1 MAALQPVPHPTPLV
15 GKAAELDK
23 QRFAAIEHRA
33 DVVDRRAAIIQMM
46 ETNRIPALQ
55 TWQYYDRSMRP
66 FLSKMHSHAQR
77 LIAASRKD
85 HEKPEEAYDDDDS
98 STQHRRFRKHRHRS
112 HRIFLSFVFILA
124 HARMIPGMI
133 RSFLC

>member
-15 GKAAELDK
+15 GKAGELDK

-55 TWQYYDRSMRP
+55 TWQYYHRSMTP
-66 FLSKMHSHAQR
+66 FLAKMHSHAQR
-77 LIAASRKD
+77 LIAASKKD
-85 HEKPEEAYDDDDS
+85 HEKPEEAYDDDDTS
-98 STQHRRFRKHRHRS
+98 VG
-112 HRIFLSFVFILA
+112 LPAEGA
-124 HARMIPGMI
+124 HGEERDGGQIVQAMIGG
-133 RSFLC
+133 SQ